1 MHRYA
6 CLIWLLLLCV
16 VSGCPVLQSQDTP
29 VGYKYLKD
37 QVTDSGYYLYVPSTY
52 DGKKTYPL
60 VITLHGT
67 PPWDIAWSQIREW
80 RKLAEDKGFIVAVPK
95 LRSTQ
100 GILPVS
106 QGRWLKN
113 LERDEEAILAVRR
126 EVCSRYRVD
135 KKRILLTG
143 FSAGGFP
150 MYFVG
155 LRHPDK
161 FSMLIAR
168 DCNSK
173 PLIFEHVR
181 VTKKTRRIPIVI
193 FYGKDDMGPIKTQS
207 LQAFQWL
214 RRNGWNKHNCLWKKV
229 RGGHLR
235 RPETTYNYWMSFVG
249 K

>member
-1 MHRYA
+1 MRR
-6 CLIWLLLLCV
+6 CVWLVLLLLLGV
-16 VSGCPVLQSQDTP
+16 VAGCPVTQSQDTP
-29 VGYKYLKD
+29 VDYKYLKD

-67 PPWDIAWSQIREW
+67 PPWDTAWLQIREW
-80 RKLAEDKGFIVAVPK
+80 KKLAEDKGFIVAVPK
-95 LRSTQ
+95 LRSPQ

-113 LERDEEAILAVRR
+113 LERDEEAILAVRT

-150 MYFVG
+150 MYYVG

-168 DCNSK
+168 ACNSK

-214 RRNGWNKHNCLWKKV
+214 RRNGWNKRNCLWKKM
-229 RGGHLR
+229 RGGHQR
-235 RPETTYNYWMSFVG
+235 RPKTAYNYWMSFVG